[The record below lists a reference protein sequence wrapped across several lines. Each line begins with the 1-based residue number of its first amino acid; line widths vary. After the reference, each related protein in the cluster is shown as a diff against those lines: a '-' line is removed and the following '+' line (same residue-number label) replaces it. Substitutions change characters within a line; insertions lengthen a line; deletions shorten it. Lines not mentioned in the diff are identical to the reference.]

1 MLPILLTISFILFA
15 ILAWRNL
22 KMALILLS
30 GLLPIYLLRL
40 EIGPIPSTALE
51 ILVLICVVV
60 WIIKL
65 IRPDAHTSPSRRLGE
80 IFSSKNTSHAYRQ
93 ADHFVRSG
101 NKWIQPTILLIA
113 AACFGAVVAP
123 DLFSALGIWK
133 AYFIEPILVAI
144 MMITT
149 FNRKDWIRCLQALS
163 ISAIV
168 ISIFAIFQYLTG
180 TGIPTPWDIEL
191 RVTSFFDYPNALGL
205 FLAPIVAFNAIK
217 MITGNH
223 PYPLLRP
230 IRQAQGRP
238 EVFEGRKEGNLEPNL
253 SPFRRGSWRG
263 LPWIS
268 ILTIILSLIAI
279 TLSQTEAALVAMPT
293 AVIITL
299 LISGISKK
307 SKLILIALSVLLVLF
322 SLLIPTSREKLL
334 LQDYSGQVRISQWT
348 ETIELIK
355 EKPFFGAGLNGYPTA
370 LEPHHDSTLYEI
382 FQYPHNIFLNTWT
395 ELGLIGLITLFWFG
409 YLIVR
414 KLVSPPSQGGAGG
427 GCRDPIQLA
436 LFAALLTIAI
446 HGLVDVP
453 YFKNDL
459 SILTWI
465 LLAGFMVV
473 SNKQNNKI

>member
-1 MLPILLTISFILFA
+1 MINMTAILLTISFILFA

-60 WIIKL
+60 WVIKL
-65 IRPDAHTSPSRRLGE
+65 IRPDAHTSPSRRLVIDPEFYRRGE
-80 IFSSKNTSHAYRQ
+80 IFSSKKTS
-93 ADHFVRSG
+93 HFVRSG
-101 NKWIQPTILLIA
+101 GNRWIQPTILLIA

-133 AYFIEPILVAI
+133 AYFIEPILVAT

-149 FNRKDWIRCLQALS
+149 FDQKDWTRVLKALS
-163 ISAIV
+163 ISAIA
-168 ISIFAIFQYLTG
+168 ISIFAIAQYLTG

-205 FLAPIVAFNAIK
+205 FLAPIISLTAILF
-217 MITGNH
+217 ILH
-223 PYPLLRP
+223 PER
-230 IRQAQGRP
+230 
-238 EVFEGRKEGNLEPNL
+238 
-253 SPFRRGSWRG
+253 SRGISRI
-263 LPWIS
+263 LS
-268 ILTIILSLIAI
+268 ILTIILGLIAI
-279 TLSQTEAALVAMPT
+279 TLSQTEAALVAIPT

-307 SKLILIALSVLLVLF
+307 SKLILLVLSVLLVLC
-322 SLLIPTSREKLL
+322 SLLIPTTKEKLL

-348 ETIELIK
+348 ETVELIK

-370 LEPHHDSTLYEI
+370 LEPHHNSTLYEI
-382 FQYPHNIFLNTWT
+382 FQYPHNIFLNTWV

-409 YLIVR
+409 YLILKQTISTPR
-414 KLVSPPSQGGAGG
+414 RDLLEKTSPNVEVVT
-427 GCRDPIQLA
+427 LA

-465 LLAGFMVV
+465 LLAGFVV
-473 SNKQNNKI
+473 TKNSLDRNTKTH